1 MKRTERA
8 GRKRKNSP
16 TLGTSIQLTGVVEE
30 FKANED
36 VFPQHLIA
44 TKQETSN
51 KTRLFTTGKPS
62 DAMFSVAADTVI
74 LPTVTD
80 GGSAENTPVPQKKY
94 LSFQV

>member
-16 TLGTSIQLTGVVEE
+16 TLGTRSQLAGVIEE
-30 FKANED
+30 FKANQD
-36 VFPQHLIA
+36 VLSQHSIA

-51 KTRLFTTGKPS
+51 KFQLFNAGKPS
-62 DAMFSVAADTVI
+62 DATFSAETVI

-80 GGSAENTPVPQKKY
+80 GGSAENSPVPKKKY
-94 LSFQV
+94 LSYEV